1 MLTAVVPLSGAVPGW
16 TWPIFWLVCPILVMV
31 LLLGLVV
38 LVTLFRAPRS
48 EATKV
53 LTIFAS
59 AFVRLADRLPAQAR
73 SGRQGLDADCQTGH
87 DRESDSTE
95 ADLS

>member
-1 MLTAVVPLSGAVPGW
+1 MA
-16 TWPIFWLVCPILVMV
+16 

-38 LVTLFRAPRS
+38 LTTLFRAPRS

-53 LTIFAS
+53 LTIFTS
-59 AFVRLADRLPAQAR
+59 AFVRLADRLPVQGR
-73 SGRQGLDADCQTGH
+73 SGSQGLDTGSQTGH
-87 DRESDSTE
+87 DQVSETTTE

>member
-1 MLTAVVPLSGAVPGW
+1 MSAVALPSASTLRGS
-16 TWPIFWLVCPILVMV
+16 WPIFWLVCPILVMM

-38 LVTLFRAPRS
+38 LATLFRAPRS

-59 AFVRLADRLPAQAR
+59 AFVRLADRLPAVDR
-73 SGRQGLDADCQTGH
+73 SGLRRLDARRQTS
-87 DRESDSTE
+87 DNPESDIRKAE
-95 ADLS
+95 LP